1 MGSRLDRG
9 GGMIKQYQEGM
20 QITAPCYVTDM
31 PADVYHSHDSIS
43 NTGLKLMM
51 RSPAHYKYS
60 DVKDKSTR
68 FKVTGSALHMA
79 CLEPDIF
86 YDTYTLLRSSENRMS
101 SEYKTAKKEYGEEFV
116 LVKPEIEKIE
126 GMAKSLSKSKIYEC
140 IDNYNCDKELS
151 GFAIDPE
158 TGLMCRHRF
167 DAIIDGIAIDLKTTT
182 DARPHA
188 FSKKILDF
196 GYHIQAAFYAE
207 QYKWI
212 TGDDI
217 EKFIFAAIETSAP
230 YAVKIYELDQESIEA
245 GRKKYRQA
253 LNEYAQCKAS
263 NTWPSYDQEIETIGI
278 PQWALEKDSI
288 DDFIFTDED

>member
-1 MGSRLDRG
+1 
-9 GGMIKQYQEGM
+9 MIKQYTPGM
-20 QITAPCYVTDM
+20 QITEPCYVANM
-31 PADVYHSHDSIS
+31 PADVYHAHDSIS

-68 FKVTGSALHMA
+68 FKVAGSALHMA

-86 YDTYTLLRSSENRMS
+86 YDTYHLLRSSENRMS
-101 SEYKTAKKEYGEEFV
+101 SEYKEAKKEYGEEFV

-126 GMAKSLSKSKIYEC
+126 GMAKNLSNSKIYEC

-182 DARPHA
+182 DARKPA

-196 GYHIQAAFYAE
+196 GYHIQDAFYGD
-207 QYKWI
+207 QYNWI
-212 TGDDI
+212 TGEKI
-217 EKFIFAAIETSAP
+217 KKFIFAAIETSAP
-230 YAVKIYELDQESIEA
+230 YAVKIYELEQESIEA

-253 LNEYAQCKAS
+253 LSEYAQCKATD
-263 NTWPSYDQEIETIGI
+263 TWPAYDQDIETIGI
-278 PQWALEKDSI
+278 PQWALEKDAI
-288 DDFIFTDED
+288 DDFIFTDEE

>member
-1 MGSRLDRG
+1 M
-9 GGMIKQYQEGM
+9 K
-20 QITAPCYVTDM
+20 ITEPCYVTDM
-31 PADVYHSHDSIS
+31 PADVYHAHDSIS

-86 YDTYTLLRSSENRMS
+86 YDTYTLLRSSENRMT
-101 SEYKTAKKEYGEEFV
+101 SEYKTAKKEFGEEFV
-116 LVKPEIEKIE
+116 LVKPEIDKIE
-126 GMAKSLSKSKIYEC
+126 GMAKSLSKSRIYEC

-167 DAIIDGIAIDLKTTT
+167 DAYIGRIAIDLKTTT

-212 TGDDI
+212 TGEEI

-230 YAVKIYELDQESIEA
+230 YAVKIYELDYESIEA

-278 PQWALEKDSI
+278 PQWALEKDAI
-288 DDFIFTDED
+288 EDFIFTDED

>member
-1 MGSRLDRG
+1 MGNRLDRG
-9 GGMIKQYQEGM
+9 ESMIKQYTQGM
-20 QITAPCYVTDM
+20 QITEPCYVTDM
-31 PADVYHSHDSIS
+31 PADVYHAHDSIS

-60 DVKDKSTR
+60 DAKDKSTR
-68 FKVTGSALHMA
+68 FKVAGSALHMA

-86 YDTYTLLRSSENRMS
+86 YDTYHLLRSSENRMS

-126 GMAKSLSKSKIYEC
+126 GMAKSLRKSVISEYL
-140 IDNYNCDKELS
+140 DNEYCAKELS

-167 DAIIDGIAIDLKTTT
+167 DAYIGRIAIDLKTTT

-196 GYHIQAAFYAE
+196 GYHIQAAFYAD
-207 QYKWI
+207 QYRWLMNEE
-212 TGDDI
+212 I

-253 LNEYAQCKAS
+253 LNEYAQCKATD
-263 NTWPSYDQEIETIGI
+263 TWPAYDQEIETIGI
-278 PQWALEKDSI
+278 PQWALEKDAI

>member
-1 MGSRLDRG
+1 
-9 GGMIKQYQEGM
+9 MIKPYTPGM
-20 QITAPCYVTDM
+20 QITDPCYVTDM
-31 PADVYHSHDSIS
+31 PADVYHAHDSIS
-43 NTGLKLMM
+43 NTGLKLIM

-60 DVKDKSTR
+60 AVKDKSTR
-68 FKVTGSALHMA
+68 FKVAGSALHMA

-101 SEYKTAKKEYGEEFV
+101 SEYKTAKKEFGEEFV

-126 GMAKSLSKSKIYEC
+126 GMAKSLSKSKIYDC

-167 DAIIDGIAIDLKTTT
+167 DAIIDGVAIDLKTTT

-196 GYHIQAAFYAE
+196 GYHIQAAFYAD
-207 QYKWI
+207 QYNWI
-212 TGDDI
+212 TGEEI
-217 EKFIFAAIETSAP
+217 EKFIFIAIETSAP
-230 YAVKIYELDQESIEA
+230 YAVKIYELDQDSIDA

-263 NTWPSYDQEIETIGI
+263 NIWPAYDQDIETIGI
-278 PQWALEKDSI
+278 PQWALEKNDI
-288 DDFIFTDED
+288 NDFIFTDEE

>member
-1 MGSRLDRG
+1 
-9 GGMIKQYQEGM
+9 MIKQYTPGM
-20 QITAPCYVTDM
+20 QITDPCYVTDM
-31 PADVYHSHDSIS
+31 PADVYHAHDSIS

-51 RSPAHYKYS
+51 RSPAHYRYQERKE
-60 DVKDKSTR
+60 STR
-68 FKVTGSALHMA
+68 AMVLGSALHMA

-116 LVKPEIEKIE
+116 LVKPEIDKIE
-126 GMAKSLSKSKIYEC
+126 GMAKSLSASAITEC

-182 DARPHA
+182 DARQPA

-196 GYHIQAAFYAE
+196 GYHIQAAFYAD
-207 QYKWI
+207 QYRWLMNE
-212 TGDDI
+212 DI

-230 YAVKIYELDQESIEA
+230 YAVKIYEIDQESMEA

-253 LNEYAQCKAS
+253 LDDYDECKKY
-263 NTWPSYDQEIETIGI
+263 NTWPSYDQEIEAIGI
-278 PQWALEKDSI
+278 PQWALEKDAV
-288 DDFIFTDED
+288 DDFIFTEDE

>member
-1 MGSRLDRG
+1 
-9 GGMIKQYQEGM
+9 MIKQYTPGM
-20 QITAPCYVTDM
+20 QITEPCYVTDM
-31 PADVYHSHDSIS
+31 PADVYHAHDSAS
-43 NTGLKLMM
+43 SSGLRLLL
-51 RSPAHYKYS
+51 RSPDHFKNGEE
-60 DVKDKSTR
+60 KDKSTR
-68 FKVTGSALHMA
+68 FKVAGSALHMA

-86 YDTYTLLRSSENRMS
+86 YDTYILLRSSENRMS
-101 SEYKTAKKEYGEEFV
+101 SEYKTAKKEYGEELV

-126 GMAKSLSKSKIYEC
+126 GMAKSLSNSKICEC

-151 GFAIDPE
+151 GFSIDPE

-182 DARPHA
+182 DARQHA

-196 GYHIQAAFYAE
+196 GYHIQAAFYAD

-212 TGDDI
+212 TGEEI

-253 LNEYAQCKAS
+253 LNEYAQCKATD
-263 NTWPSYDQEIETIGI
+263 TWPSYDQEIETIGI
-278 PQWALEKDSI
+278 PQWALEKDAI

>member
-1 MGSRLDRG
+1 
-9 GGMIKQYQEGM
+9 MIKQYTPGM
-20 QITAPCYVTDM
+20 QITDPCYVSDM

-68 FKVTGSALHMA
+68 FKVAGSALHMA
-79 CLEPDIF
+79 CLEPHIF
-86 YDTYTLLRSSENRMS
+86 YDTYTILRSSENRMT

-126 GMAKSLSKSKIYEC
+126 GMARSLRRSVISEYLNNEYC
-140 IDNYNCDKELS
+140 AKEQS
-151 GFAIDPE
+151 GYAIDPE

-182 DARPHA
+182 DARKPA
-188 FSKKILDF
+188 FEKKILDF
-196 GYHIQAAFYAE
+196 GYHIQAAFYAD
-207 QYKWI
+207 QYNWI
-212 TGDDI
+212 TGEKI
-217 EKFIFAAIETSAP
+217 KKFIFAAIETSAP
-230 YAVKIYELDQESIEA
+230 YAVKVYELEQDSMDA

-253 LNEYAQCKAS
+253 LNEYAQCKATD
-263 NTWPSYDQEIETIGI
+263 TWPSYDQDIETIGI
-278 PQWALEKDSI
+278 PQWALEKDAI
-288 DDFIFTDED
+288 DDFIFTEDE

>member
-1 MGSRLDRG
+1 
-9 GGMIKQYQEGM
+9 MIKQYTPGM
-20 QITAPCYVTDM
+20 QITEPCYVTDM
-31 PADVYHSHDSIS
+31 PADVYHRQRGVS

-51 RSPAHYKYS
+51 RSPAHYKYQER
-60 DVKDKSTR
+60 KESTR
-68 FKVTGSALHMA
+68 AMVLGSALHMA

-86 YDTYTLLRSSENRMS
+86 YDTYHLLRSSENRMT

-126 GMAKSLSKSKIYEC
+126 GMAKSLSMSAITEYL
-140 IDNYNCDKELS
+140 YNDYCDKELS

-182 DARPHA
+182 DARKPA

-196 GYHIQAAFYAE
+196 GYHIQAAFYAD
-207 QYKWI
+207 QHRWI

-253 LNEYAQCKAS
+253 LGDYDECKKY
-263 NTWPSYDQEIETIGI
+263 NTWPAYDQEIETIGI
-278 PQWALEKDSI
+278 PQWALEKDAI

>member
-1 MGSRLDRG
+1 
-9 GGMIKQYQEGM
+9 MIKQYQEGM
-20 QITAPCYVTDM
+20 KITEPCYVANM
-31 PADVYHSHDSIS
+31 PADVYHAHDSIS

-51 RSPAHYKYS
+51 RSPAHYRYQERKE
-60 DVKDKSTR
+60 STR
-68 FKVTGSALHMA
+68 AMVLGSALHMA
-79 CLEPDIF
+79 CLEPHIF
-86 YDTYTLLRSSENRMS
+86 YDTYTLLRSSENRMT
-101 SEYKTAKKEYGEEFV
+101 SEYKTAKKEFGEEFV

-126 GMAKSLSKSKIYEC
+126 GMARSLRRSVISKYLNNEHC
-140 IDNYNCDKELS
+140 AKELS

-182 DARPHA
+182 DARQHA

-196 GYHIQAAFYAE
+196 GYHIQAAFYAD
-207 QYKWI
+207 QYNWI
-212 TGDDI
+212 TGEEI

-230 YAVKIYELDQESIEA
+230 YAVKIYELDYESIEA

-263 NTWPSYDQEIETIGI
+263 NIWPAYDQDIETIGI

-288 DDFIFTDED
+288 DDFIFTDEE

>member
-1 MGSRLDRG
+1 
-9 GGMIKQYQEGM
+9 MIRQYTPGM
-20 QITAPCYVTDM
+20 QITEPCYVTDM

-68 FKVTGSALHMA
+68 FKVAGSALHMA

-86 YDTYTLLRSSENRMS
+86 YDTYHLLRSSENRMS
-101 SEYKTAKKEYGEEFV
+101 SEYKTAKKEFGEEFV

-126 GMAKSLSKSKIYEC
+126 GMAKSLSKSKISGC

-196 GYHIQAAFYAE
+196 GYHIQAAFYAD
-207 QYKWI
+207 QYNWI
-212 TGDDI
+212 TGEEI

-230 YAVKIYELDQESIEA
+230 YAVKIYELDQESMEA

-263 NTWPSYDQEIETIGI
+263 NIWPSYDQEIETIGI
-278 PQWALEKDSI
+278 PQWALEKDAI

>member
-1 MGSRLDRG
+1 
-9 GGMIKQYQEGM
+9 MIRQYTPCM
-20 QITAPCYVTDM
+20 QITDPCYVSDM
-31 PADVYHSHDSIS
+31 PADVYHAHDSIS

-60 DVKDKSTR
+60 DAKDKSTR
-68 FKVTGSALHMA
+68 FKVAGSALHMA

-86 YDTYTLLRSSENRMS
+86 YDTYHLLRSSENRMS
-101 SEYKTAKKEYGEEFV
+101 SDYKEAKKEYGEELV

-126 GMAKSLSKSKIYEC
+126 GMAKSLSNSKIYEC
-140 IDNYNCDKELS
+140 IDNYNCGKELS

-182 DARPHA
+182 DARKPA

-196 GYHIQAAFYAE
+196 GYHIQAAFYAD
-207 QYKWI
+207 QHRWI

-230 YAVKIYELDQESIEA
+230 YAVKIYELDQDSIEA

-253 LNEYAQCKAS
+253 LNEYAQCKDTD
-263 NTWPSYDQEIETIGI
+263 TWPSYDQDIETIGI
-278 PQWALEKDSI
+278 PQWALEKDAI
-288 DDFIFTDED
+288 NDFIFTDED

>member
-1 MGSRLDRG
+1 
-9 GGMIKQYQEGM
+9 MIKPYTPGM
-20 QITAPCYVTDM
+20 QITDPCYVANM
-31 PADVYHSHDSIS
+31 PADVYHAHDSIS

-51 RSPAHYKYS
+51 RSPAHYRYQERKE
-60 DVKDKSTR
+60 STR
-68 FKVTGSALHMA
+68 AMVLGSALHMA
-79 CLEPDIF
+79 CLEPHIF
-86 YDTYTLLRSSENRMS
+86 YDTYTLLRSSENRMT
-101 SEYKTAKKEYGEEFV
+101 SEYKTAKKEFGEEFV

-126 GMAKSLSKSKIYEC
+126 GMARSLRRSVISKYLNNEHC
-140 IDNYNCDKELS
+140 AKELS

-182 DARPHA
+182 DARQHA

-196 GYHIQAAFYAE
+196 GYHIQAAFYAD
-207 QYKWI
+207 QYNWI
-212 TGDDI
+212 TGEEI

-230 YAVKIYELDQESIEA
+230 YAVKIYELDYESIEA

-263 NTWPSYDQEIETIGI
+263 NIWPAYDQDIETIGI

-288 DDFIFTDED
+288 DDFIFTDEE

>member
-1 MGSRLDRG
+1 
-9 GGMIKQYQEGM
+9 
-20 QITAPCYVTDM
+20 VTDM
-31 PADVYHSHDSIS
+31 PADVYHAHDSIS

-68 FKVTGSALHMA
+68 FKVAGSALHMA
-79 CLEPDIF
+79 CLEPHIF
-86 YDTYTLLRSSENRMS
+86 YDTYVLLRSSENRMS
-101 SEYKTAKKEYGEEFV
+101 REYKEAKKEFGEEFV

-126 GMAKSLSKSKIYEC
+126 GMAKSLSKSRIYSC

-196 GYHIQAAFYAE
+196 GYHIQAAFYAD
-207 QYKWI
+207 QHRWI

-230 YAVKIYELDQESIEA
+230 YAVKIYELEQESIEA

-253 LNEYAQCKAS
+253 LNEYAQCKATD
-263 NTWPSYDQEIETIGI
+263 TWPAYDQEIETIGI
-278 PQWALEKDSI
+278 PQWALEKDAI

>member
-1 MGSRLDRG
+1 
-9 GGMIKQYQEGM
+9 MIKQYTPGM
-20 QITAPCYVTDM
+20 QIIEPCYVSDM
-31 PADVYHSHDSIS
+31 PADVYHAHDSIS

-51 RSPAHYKYS
+51 RSPAHYKYQER
-60 DVKDKSTR
+60 KESTR
-68 FKVTGSALHMA
+68 AMVLGSALHMA

-86 YDTYTLLRSSENRMS
+86 YDTYTLLRSSDNRMT
-101 SEYKTAKKEYGEEFV
+101 SEYKEAKKEYGEEFV

-126 GMAKSLSKSKIYEC
+126 GMAKSLSASAITEY
-140 IDNYNCDKELS
+140 IDNDYCEKELS
-151 GFAIDPE
+151 GFAIDPG

-182 DARPHA
+182 DARKPA

-263 NTWPSYDQEIETIGI
+263 NIWPAYDQEIETIGI
-278 PQWALEKDSI
+278 PQWALEKDAI

>member
-1 MGSRLDRG
+1 
-9 GGMIKQYQEGM
+9 MIKQYQEGM
-20 QITAPCYVTDM
+20 QIIEPCYVSNM
-31 PADVYHSHDSIS
+31 PADVYHAHDSIS

-51 RSPAHYKYS
+51 RSPAHYKYQER
-60 DVKDKSTR
+60 KESTR
-68 FKVTGSALHMA
+68 AMVLGSALHMA

-86 YDTYTLLRSSENRMS
+86 YDTYVLLRTSENRMS

-126 GMAKSLSKSKIYEC
+126 GMARNLHKSAICEYL
-140 IDNYNCDKELS
+140 DNDYCAKELS

-167 DAIIDGIAIDLKTTT
+167 DAIVDGIAIDLKTTT
-182 DARPHA
+182 DARKPA
-188 FSKKILDF
+188 FERKILDF
-196 GYHIQAAFYAE
+196 GYHIQAAFYAD
-207 QYKWI
+207 QYNWI
-212 TGDDI
+212 TGEEI

-278 PQWALEKDSI
+278 PQWALEKDAI
-288 DDFIFTDED
+288 DYFIFTDED

>member
-1 MGSRLDRG
+1 
-9 GGMIKQYQEGM
+9 MIKQYTPGM
-20 QITAPCYVTDM
+20 QITEPCYVTDM

-51 RSPAHYKYS
+51 RSPAHYKYQER
-60 DVKDKSTR
+60 KESTR
-68 FKVTGSALHMA
+68 AMVLGSALHMA

-86 YDTYTLLRSSENRMS
+86 YDTYRLLRSSENRMT
-101 SEYKTAKKEYGEEFV
+101 SEYKEAKKEFGEEFV

-126 GMAKSLSKSKIYEC
+126 GMAKSLSKSNVYEF

-151 GFAIDPE
+151 GFSIDPE

-167 DAIIDGIAIDLKTTT
+167 DAIIDGLAIDLKTTT
-182 DARPHA
+182 DARKPA

-196 GYHIQAAFYAE
+196 GYHIQAAFYSD
-207 QYKWI
+207 QYNWI
-212 TGDDI
+212 TGGEEIDR
-217 EKFIFAAIETSAP
+217 FIFAAIETSAP
-230 YAVKIYELDQESIEA
+230 YAVKIYQLDQESIEA

-263 NTWPSYDQEIETIGI
+263 DTWPSYDQEIETIGI

-288 DDFIFTDED
+288 DDFIFTDEE